1 VARRPLAWG
10 ELPIVLPASGLA
22 RDGADRWFRRK
33 RTAPKIYGEVS
44 GSEAIL
50 SLVSL
55 GCGVGI
61 VPRIVMDKSP
71 LRAQV
76 RALEVDPEIGEF
88 RVGVCTQRRKLQAP
102 LVRAFW
108 DTMEEGST
116 ARRS

>member
-1 VARRPLAWG
+1 MARRPLAWG
-10 ELPIVLPASGLA
+10 DLPIVLPASGLA
-22 RDGADRWFRRK
+22 RASADRWFRRK
-33 RTAPKIYGEVS
+33 RIRPRIYGEVS

-50 SLVSL
+50 SLISL

-71 LRAQV
+71 LAREV
-76 RALEVDPEIGEF
+76 RALEVEPELGEF
-88 RVGVCTQRRKLQAP
+88 RVGVCTQRRKLQSP

-108 DTMEEGST
+108 ETMEEGSA